1 MELDNMGELIKNI
14 KMYKIASSNITA
26 LGYDESNKLLRV
38 IFKNNSSYIYTNVEP
53 DIWQIII
60 NSESKGR
67 SLNENIVKHKE
78 KYKYYKLT

>member
-1 MELDNMGELIKNI
+1 MLDNLEEMVKNI

-26 LGYDESNKLLRV
+26 LGYDENNKVLRV

-53 DIWQIII
+53 EVWQIII
-60 NSESKGR
+60 NSESKGK
-67 SLNENIVKHKE
+67 SLNENIVRHKE

>member
-1 MELDNMGELIKNI
+1 MLDNLEEIVKNI

-26 LGYDESNKLLRV
+26 LGYGENNKVLRV

-53 DIWQIII
+53 EVWQIII
-60 NSESKGR
+60 NSESKGK
-67 SLNENIVKHKE
+67 SLNENIVRHKE

>member
-1 MELDNMGELIKNI
+1 MLDNLEEIVKNI

-26 LGYDESNKLLRV
+26 LGYDENNKVLRV

-53 DIWQIII
+53 EMWQIII
-60 NSESKGR
+60 NSESKGK
-67 SLNENIVKHKE
+67 SLNENIVRHKE

>member
-1 MELDNMGELIKNI
+1 MLDNLEEIVKNI

-26 LGYDESNKLLRV
+26 LGYDENNKVLRV

-53 DIWQIII
+53 EVWHIII
-60 NSESKGR
+60 NSESKGK
-67 SLNENIVKHKE
+67 SLNENIVRHKE

>member
-1 MELDNMGELIKNI
+1 MLNNLEKIIKNI

-26 LGYDESNKLLRV
+26 LGYDENNKVLRV

-53 DIWQIII
+53 EVWQIII
-60 NSESKGR
+60 NSESKGK
-67 SLNENIVKHKE
+67 SLNENIVRHKE

>member
-1 MELDNMGELIKNI
+1 MLNNLEEIVKNI

-26 LGYDESNKLLRV
+26 LGYDENNKVLRV

-53 DIWQIII
+53 EVWQIII
-60 NSESKGR
+60 NSESKGK
-67 SLNENIVKHKE
+67 SLNENIVRHKE

>member
-1 MELDNMGELIKNI
+1 MLDNLEEIVKNI

-26 LGYDESNKLLRV
+26 LGYDENNKVLRV

-53 DIWQIII
+53 ETWQTII
-60 NSESKGR
+60 NSESKGK
-67 SLNENIVKHKE
+67 SLNENIVRHKE

>member
-1 MELDNMGELIKNI
+1 MNINDISEVVKNI

-26 LGYDESNKLLRV
+26 LGYDEMNKMLRV
-38 IFKNNSSYIYTNVEP
+38 IFKNNSSYIYLNVEP
-53 DIWQIII
+53 ETWQIII

-78 KYKYYKLT
+78 KYKYYKIT

>member
-1 MELDNMGELIKNI
+1 MELDNMDELIKNI

>member
-1 MELDNMGELIKNI
+1 MLDNLEEIVKNI

-26 LGYDESNKLLRV
+26 LGYDENNKVLRV

-53 DIWQIII
+53 EVWQIII

>member
-1 MELDNMGELIKNI
+1 MELDNMDELIKNI

-26 LGYDESNKLLRV
+26 LGYDENNKLLRV

>member
-1 MELDNMGELIKNI
+1 MLDNLEEIVKNI

-26 LGYDESNKLLRV
+26 LGYDEINKMLRV

-53 DIWQIII
+53 EVWQIII
-60 NSESKGR
+60 NSESKGK
-67 SLNENIVKHKE
+67 SLNENIVRHKE

>member
-1 MELDNMGELIKNI
+1 MIDNLEEIVKNI

-26 LGYDESNKLLRV
+26 LGYDENNKVLRV

-53 DIWQIII
+53 EVWQIII
-60 NSESKGR
+60 NSESKGK
-67 SLNENIVKHKE
+67 SLNENIVRHKE

>member
-1 MELDNMGELIKNI
+1 MLDNLEEIVKNI

-26 LGYDESNKLLRV
+26 LGYDENNKVLRV

-53 DIWQIII
+53 EVWQIII

-67 SLNENIVKHKE
+67 SLNENIVRHKE

>member
-1 MELDNMGELIKNI
+1 MLDNLEEIVKNI

-26 LGYDESNKLLRV
+26 LGYDENNKVLRV

-53 DIWQIII
+53 EVWQIVI
-60 NSESKGR
+60 NSESKGK
-67 SLNENIVKHKE
+67 SLNENIVRHKE

>member
-1 MELDNMGELIKNI
+1 MLDNLEEIVKNI

-26 LGYDESNKLLRV
+26 LGYDENNKVLRV

-53 DIWQIII
+53 EVWQIII
-60 NSESKGR
+60 NSKSKGK
-67 SLNENIVKHKE
+67 SLNENIVRHKE

>member
-1 MELDNMGELIKNI
+1 MIDNLVEIVKNI

-26 LGYDESNKLLRV
+26 LGYDENNKVLRV

-53 DIWQIII
+53 EVWQIII
-60 NSESKGR
+60 NSESKGK
-67 SLNENIVKHKE
+67 SLNENIVRHKE

>member
-1 MELDNMGELIKNI
+1 MLDNLEEIVKNI

-26 LGYDESNKLLRV
+26 LGYDENNKVLRV

-53 DIWQIII
+53 EVRQIII
-60 NSESKGR
+60 NSESKGK
-67 SLNENIVKHKE
+67 SLNENIVRHKE

>member
-1 MELDNMGELIKNI
+1 MLDNLEEIVKNI

-26 LGYDESNKLLRV
+26 LGYDENNKVLRV

-53 DIWQIII
+53 EIWQIII
-60 NSESKGR
+60 NSESKGK
-67 SLNENIVKHKE
+67 SLNENIVRHKE

>member
-1 MELDNMGELIKNI
+1 MIDNLEEIVKNI

-26 LGYDESNKLLRV
+26 LGYDENNKVLRV

-53 DIWQIII
+53 EVWQIII
-60 NSESKGR
+60 NSESKGK

>member
-1 MELDNMGELIKNI
+1 MLDNLEEIVKNI

-26 LGYDESNKLLRV
+26 LGYDENNKVLRV

-53 DIWQIII
+53 EVWQIII
-60 NSESKGR
+60 NSESKGK
-67 SLNENIVKHKE
+67 SLNENIVRHKE

>member
-1 MELDNMGELIKNI
+1 MLDNLEEIVKNI

-26 LGYDESNKLLRV
+26 LGYDENNKVLRV

-53 DIWQIII
+53 EVWQIII
-60 NSESKGR
+60 NSESKGK